1 MPCATLLISTLDMAG
16 VPPPDPFRDPG
27 FVGALNAALRPAIM
41 VRSDD
46 PDLPW
51 FLHAT
56 GGAPVIVI
64 DAGDPSPGLAAA
76 IHVAAANWLRRAG
89 YNSTVE
95 VRPA

>member
-1 MPCATLLISTLDMAG
+1 MPSAMLIISTPDTAG

-27 FVGALNAALRPAIM
+27 FVAALNAALRPAVM

-46 PDLPW
+46 PDLAW

-56 GGAPVIVI
+56 GGAPVVVV
-64 DAGDPSPGLAAA
+64 DAADPSPGLAAA
-76 IHVAAANWLRRAG
+76 IHVAAATWLRRAG
-89 YNSTVE
+89 YPSAVE